1 MNAVARGRN
10 MDPSRPVTIGIVAG
24 EASGDAL
31 GATLI
36 AAVRARL
43 PQARFVGIAGPR
55 MQAAGCETWESIER
69 LSIRGLVEVLSRL
82 RGLLELRRDLARRFR
97 REEVRLFIGV
107 DAPDFNLGLARK
119 LRRKRIRTLHLVSP
133 SVWAW
138 RADRIPKIAKSL
150 DRLLALFPFEP
161 DIYRDS
167 GLHVTFVGHPLA
179 QHAATDSSRREARE
193 RLRLP
198 RNDAIVALL
207 PGSRVGE
214 LEMHGELLLD
224 TAQLLHAERPD
235 MRFLVPLGTRATRDA
250 FELAL
255 SRREQA
261 LPVTVLY
268 GHATDALQAADVAL
282 VASGTA
288 TLEAALARCPHVIFY
303 RVNPLTARI
312 VRGKLLLPW
321 VGLPNVL
328 AGRFVVP
335 ELLQDNATAED
346 LAQALLNLHDDT
358 VIRPRIETVFADI
371 GASLKLDTPRL
382 AAEAVIEELHR
393 AGVSC

>member
-1 MNAVARGRN
+1 MTAVARGRRF
-10 MDPSRPVTIGIVAG
+10 DATRPITIGIVAG

-31 GATLI
+31 GAMLI
-36 AAVRARL
+36 AAVRARV

-55 MQAAGCETWESIER
+55 MQAVGCESWESIER
-69 LSIRGLVEVLSRL
+69 LSVRGLVEVLSKL
-82 RGLLELRRDLARRFR
+82 RGLLELRRELARRFR
-97 REEVRLFIGV
+97 RENVRLFIGI
-107 DAPDFNLGLARK
+107 DSPDFNLGLARRLK
-119 LRRKRIRTLHLVSP
+119 RRRVRTLHLVSP

-138 RADRIPKIAKSL
+138 RADRIPRIAKSL

-161 DIYRDS
+161 DLYRES
-167 GLHVTFVGHPLA
+167 GLHVTFIGHPLA
-179 QHAATDSSRREARE
+179 QHAATEASRRVARE
-193 RLRLP
+193 LLRLP
-198 RNDAIVALL
+198 RSEPIAALL

-214 LEMHGELLLD
+214 LEMHGDLLLD

-235 MRFLVPLGTRATRDA
+235 MQFLVPLGTRATRDA

-255 SRREQA
+255 SKREVP

-288 TLEAALARCPHVIFY
+288 TLEAALARCPHVVFY
-303 RVNPLTARI
+303 RVHPVTARI

-328 AGRFVVP
+328 SGRFVVP
-335 ELLQDNATAED
+335 ELLQENATPEN
-346 LAQALLNLHDDT
+346 LAQALLNLYDDT
-358 VIRPRIETVFADI
+358 VIRPRIETVFAGI
-371 GASLKLDTPRL
+371 GDSLKLDTAGL
-382 AAEAVIEELHR
+382 GAEAVIEELNR
-393 AGVSC
+393 AGVPC